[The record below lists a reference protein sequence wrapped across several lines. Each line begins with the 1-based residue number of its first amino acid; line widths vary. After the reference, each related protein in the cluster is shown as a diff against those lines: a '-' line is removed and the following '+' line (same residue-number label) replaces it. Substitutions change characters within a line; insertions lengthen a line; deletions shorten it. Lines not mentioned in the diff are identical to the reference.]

1 MSSGLPSSGYHV
13 AWHSVLRGYDA
24 TLKSMT
30 SLTRFAWPFDQFKR
44 HVYDPRAASATSALA
59 SLFWYACVTAFA
71 AVAITNFINRPEVD
85 TFSVMPAKELPPL
98 EITIETKCSEEWGCT
113 PNAQPLPAL
122 FSMGPCPYEP
132 GFNRSYTC
140 VNHKPNALNSTL
152 DQVRERDDPQALNE
166 VLVLCVSCN
175 SANSP
180 PTNSCPLSDVTTAGA
195 PYLLSTCC
203 RNA

>member
-1 MSSGLPSSGYHV
+1 MSSLHVSSGYHV

-85 TFSVMPAKELPPL
+85 TFSVMPADMVAMDAP
-98 EITIETKCSEEWGCT
+98 TTKASSALA
-113 PNAQPLPAL
+113 PQPRA
-122 FSMGPCPYEP
+122 M
-132 GFNRSYTC
+132 
-140 VNHKPNALNSTL
+140 A
-152 DQVRERDDPQALNE
+152 
-166 VLVLCVSCN
+166 
-175 SANSP
+175 
-180 PTNSCPLSDVTTAGA
+180 
-195 PYLLSTCC
+195 
-203 RNA
+203 